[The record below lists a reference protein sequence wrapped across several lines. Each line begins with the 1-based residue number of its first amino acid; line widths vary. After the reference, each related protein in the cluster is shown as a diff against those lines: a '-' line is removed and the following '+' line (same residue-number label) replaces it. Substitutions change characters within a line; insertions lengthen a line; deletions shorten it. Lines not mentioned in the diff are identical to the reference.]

1 MATFEAFDQSVEV
14 SGELVGSV
22 VEGLGVFSEQYK
34 KGGLAV
40 LADVDIEEV
49 DPDGWYPEPDWLA
62 AFERIADNVRPT
74 VLERVGEQ
82 VHRFTAWPHDIES
95 VPDALR
101 SVDEEHQRLH
111 RGGDIGYYRFTYVE
125 ERCGEVSAYTPHP
138 CAFDRGLIRGIAS
151 EHAPVDTSVT
161 LEETGATCRSDGGGE
176 CTYTVYW

>member
-1 MATFEAFDQSVEV
+1 MAAFEAFEESVEV

-22 VEGLGVFSEQYK
+22 VKGLGVFSEKYQ
-34 KGGLAV
+34 KGARAILTEADIE
-40 LADVDIEEV
+40 DVD
-49 DPDGWYPEPDWLA
+49 PNQWYPQPAWLA
-62 AFERIADNVRPT
+62 AFQRIADNVRPT

-82 VHRFTAWPHDIES
+82 VPRFTEWPHAIDS

-111 RGGDIGYYRFTYVE
+111 RDGDVGYYRFTYVE

-138 CAFDRGLIRGIAS
+138 CAFDRGLVRGIAS
-151 EHAPVDTSVT
+151 ENAPIDASVS
-161 LEETGATCRSDGGGE
+161 LEETGTSCRTDGAAE